1 MNMNIHDM
9 TGITRSKIRKVTLE
23 DGRVYFT
30 MKITLM
36 NTELGYCKDR
46 HSDENVFGDGEH
58 TFNIDLI
65 ADTKEALKIKTE
77 VLS

>member
-1 MNMNIHDM
+1 MNIHDM